1 MTCGDETP
9 PDSEVVLVESISL
22 NASRL
27 LLRRGGSEILMAT
40 ITPENATNKNVKWTS
55 SDETIAKVDAD
66 GEVTALKL
74 GSAAII
80 ATTEDGAKVATC
92 TVTVSDIAAQRTVLV
107 YIVADK
113 NGLDENYNNQN
124 FATQDVEEM
133 MEGMKSVDASLY
145 NLLVYLDNNDNPVL
159 FRINS
164 DKKGM

>member
-1 MTCGDETP
+1 M
-9 PDSEVVLVESISL
+9 LQI
-22 NASRL
+22 
-27 LLRRGGSEILMAT
+27 
-40 ITPENATNKNVKWTS
+40 KNVKWTS

-113 NGLDENYNNQN
+113 TDW
-124 FATQDVEEM
+124 
-133 MEGMKSVDASLY
+133 MKTIITRI
-145 NLLVYLDNNDNPVL
+145 LLL
-159 FRINS
+159 RMW
-164 DKKGM
+164 KK